1 MDNWVNVEDRLPGRA
16 KSTRYLVVL
25 EVGSMKPT
33 TYVTT
38 MLFTVGERRRFLV
51 GDWQKVTHWQE
62 MPELPEGV
70 E

>member
-1 MDNWVNVEDRLPGRA
+1 MDNWINVEDRLPDCEVR
-16 KSTRYLVVL
+16 TRYLVVL
-25 EVGSMKPT
+25 KVGSMAPST
-33 TYVTT
+33 AIST
-38 MLFTVGERRRFLV
+38 MLFAVGKPRRFLV